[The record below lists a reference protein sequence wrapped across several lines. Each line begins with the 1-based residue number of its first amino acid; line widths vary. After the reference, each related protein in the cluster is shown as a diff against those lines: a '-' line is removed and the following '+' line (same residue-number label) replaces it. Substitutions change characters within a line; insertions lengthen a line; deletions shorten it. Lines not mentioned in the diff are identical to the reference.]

1 MAHGASDLTAVQENN
16 LEPTDGRD
24 FGEIIVSGE
33 RNEIRLPLFEGPLE
47 LLISLIRK
55 QEIDIYDIP
64 ISLIAGQYLEY
75 LQAMRELNLNV
86 AGEFLEMAATLIL
99 IKSRMLLPP
108 DPKEESDAEAEDY
121 EDPRRE
127 LVEKLLEY
135 ERFQEAAQDLY
146 TRQEVES
153 GTWSVSRMKE
163 VIPNEE
169 ELVSVSIMDLL
180 SSFRSIL
187 RRLEDRRIVEL
198 EREAIT
204 VAEKIEQIREILK
217 TRKTIRFSSFLRPGI
232 SRLHVVVFFIAM
244 LELTRMKFVLLR
256 QEGFGEDILIIRRHK
271 AA

>member
-1 MAHGASDLTAVQENN
+1 MAAD
-16 LEPTDGRD
+16 PTGSPLAQNQAPPPADAAG
-24 FGEIIVSGE
+24 FEEIIISGE

-47 LLISLIRK
+47 LLVSLIRK

-64 ISLIAGQYLEY
+64 ISLLTEQYLAY

-108 DPKEESDAEAEDY
+108 DPAEDSASEAEDF
-121 EDPRRE
+121 EDPRKE

-163 VIPNEE
+163 VVPNEE
-169 ELVSVSIMDLL
+169 ELVSVSLMDLL

-204 VAEKIEQIREILK
+204 VAEKIEHIREILK
-217 TRKTIRFSSFLRPGI
+217 TRKTVRFSSFLRPGI
-232 SRLHVVVFFIAM
+232 SRIHIVVYFIAV

-256 QEGFGEDILIIRRHK
+256 QEGFGEDILIIRRQK